1 MARVQYGFK
10 QMSVYEIYRL
20 SELGYLKLHPPYQ
33 RQPCW
38 TLNMKMALLDSI
50 FRGFPINPVILQEYE
65 AGRYEVID
73 GAQRLSTI
81 IEFINN
87 KFGIRYP
94 EGKIHYFKE
103 LAAMEQRKLED
114 YTVLSIIVSGTVEEN
129 VARDIFLNINVRGKS
144 LTPQEI
150 RKAKYA
156 EKGMPFV
163 EKLAQMEVFK
173 KVVHKMG
180 EERRQKLVLR
190 FLAFSLKGYEGYDG
204 KIAEFLDS
212 TLENYEKFRP
222 FESQI
227 EKSFMQM
234 CRCVQ
239 VVWPVDAFMVLSGKG
254 KKKRFSQALF
264 DIISYSFTQFPE
276 AKLIDSAEQIRQ
288 ALEMLLAKNAE
299 FRYAVTDTGNAGKK
313 KVSDRFAIWMDTMKN
328 IVGG

>member
-20 SELGYLKLHPPYQ
+20 SELGYLKLHQPYQ

-129 VARDIFLNINVRGKS
+129 VARIY
-144 LTPQEI
+144 P
-150 RKAKYA
+150 
-156 EKGMPFV
+156 
-163 EKLAQMEVFK
+163 
-173 KVVHKMG
+173 
-180 EERRQKLVLR
+180 
-190 FLAFSLKGYEGYDG
+190 
-204 KIAEFLDS
+204 
-212 TLENYEKFRP
+212 TL
-222 FESQI
+222 
-227 EKSFMQM
+227 
-234 CRCVQ
+234 C
-239 VVWPVDAFMVLSGKG
+239 
-254 KKKRFSQALF
+254 
-264 DIISYSFTQFPE
+264 
-276 AKLIDSAEQIRQ
+276 LI
-288 ALEMLLAKNAE
+288 
-299 FRYAVTDTGNAGKK
+299 YH
-313 KVSDRFAIWMDTMKN
+313 
-328 IVGG
+328 